1 MKKMLLALATTLCFS
16 QWASASCPLPNT
28 TLADTTAATSLTLNQ
43 HVACLA
49 SSNPAIRDDIAFK
62 TLSTSLRSGELS
74 TDQVTMV
81 YNLLID
87 ELNKQGKSVHHHSFV
102 VLSLAE
108 VARVDRLT
116 PFLNEDKRKQL
127 IDTAIDSLVHVNDY
141 SGFDDDIGYIHQIA
155 HASDLVLQLALNDA
169 IDKASLESLSLALQK
184 AVNPS
189 TLHFYHYGEPDRL
202 VRATVYLMLRE
213 SLDLDYWTKWLEN
226 AAQPPQKTWQDAYSN
241 NKGLAALHNTQSF
254 FGRLLLWT
262 ADSKNP
268 KLKVINEQA
277 LLHLKAIR

>member
-1 MKKMLLALATTLCFS
+1 MKKTLLALATTLCFS

-28 TLADTTAATSLTLNQ
+28 ALAGTTAATSLTLEQ

-49 SSNPAIRDDIAFK
+49 SSNPSIRDDIAFK

-81 YNLLID
+81 HNLLIND
-87 ELNKQGKSVHHHSFV
+87 LNKQDKTTHHHSFV

-116 PFLNEDKRKQL
+116 PFLSEDKRLKL
-127 IDTAIDSLVHVNDY
+127 VKTAIDSLVYVNDY
-141 SGFDDDIGYIHQIA
+141 SGFDHDIGYIHQIA

-184 AVNPS
+184 AINPS
-189 TLHFYHYGEPDRL
+189 TLHFYRYGEPDRL

-226 AAQPPQKTWQDAYSN
+226 AALPPQKTWQDAYSN

-268 KLKVINEQA
+268 KLKAINEQA
-277 LLHLKAIR
+277 LLHLKVIR